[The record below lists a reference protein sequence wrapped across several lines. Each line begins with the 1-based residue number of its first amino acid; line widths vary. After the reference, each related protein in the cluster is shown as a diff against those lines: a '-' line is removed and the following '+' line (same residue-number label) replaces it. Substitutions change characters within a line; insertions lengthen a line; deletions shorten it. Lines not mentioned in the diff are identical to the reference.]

1 MPRTKEQFAE
11 MREKTKNTIRDTA
24 MRLFAENGYH
34 GTSINQIATEAGIS
48 KGLIYN
54 YFEKKE
60 DIVEEIITKAFSDF
74 EFMFQEMINLN
85 EPYKAVEIIM
95 NSSFDM
101 IENQAEFYK
110 LLIMVSL
117 QKDLQS
123 ITIKVMSEFYDKMY
137 GVIEPLFEALG
148 VEDPYTEA
156 RVFGAAFDGA
166 FINYCFFGEKFPLN
180 NLREHFLSR
189 YKPKKK
195 LIS

>member
-11 MREKTKNTIRDTA
+11 MREKTKGTIRDTA
-24 MRLFAENGYH
+24 MTLFAKNGYH

-60 DIVEEIITKAFSDF
+60 DIVEDIISKAFSDF
-74 EFMFQEMINLN
+74 EYMFKEFKKID
-85 EPYKAVEIIM
+85 EPHQALEIILD
-95 NSSFDM
+95 SSFNM
-101 IENQAEFYK
+101 IKNQAEFYK
-110 LLIMVSL
+110 LLIMISL

-123 ITIKVMSEFYDKMY
+123 ITMKVMNEFYDQMY
-137 GVIEPLFEALG
+137 EAMETLFEALG
-148 VEDPYTEA
+148 VDDPYTEA

-180 NLREHFLSR
+180 NIRMHFINK
-189 YKPKKK
+189 YKPEKAD
-195 LIS
+195 